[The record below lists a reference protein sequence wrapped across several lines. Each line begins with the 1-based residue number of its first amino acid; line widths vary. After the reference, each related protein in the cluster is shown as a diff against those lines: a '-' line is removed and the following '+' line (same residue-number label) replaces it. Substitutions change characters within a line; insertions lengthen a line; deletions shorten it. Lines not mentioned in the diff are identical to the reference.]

1 MANLRRATF
10 DSQRDRLADEAVR
23 LFAISDYASSSMA
36 AIASQCAVSK
46 ATLYHYFGAK
56 DDLLFHALARY
67 TLELES
73 LAKRCLATPQRSYLM
88 PLISQFVNAYADA
101 AHLHKALINDVHHLP
116 NAQRERIRA
125 IEQQIVRHFQQ
136 AILMDFP
143 DLEHGR
149 HLGVTTMSLLGM
161 LNFSFTWWRSEG
173 PMSRDAFARELLTL
187 WQGALAAKA
196 ASVSTEGKIGL
207 S

>member
-1 MANLRRATF
+1 MANLRRASF
-10 DSQRDRLADEAVR
+10 DTQRDRLADEAVR
-23 LFAISDYASSSMA
+23 LFAVSDYASSSMA

-56 DDLLFHALARY
+56 DDLLFHALERY

-73 LAKRCLATPQRSYLM
+73 LAKHCLATPQQAYLK

-116 NAQRERIRA
+116 DAQRERIRA

-136 AILMDFP
+136 AVLKDFP
-143 DLEHGR
+143 DLKR
-149 HLGVTTMSLLGM
+149 CCHLGVTTMSLLGM

-173 PMSRDAFARELLTL
+173 PMSREAFACELLAL

-196 ASVSTEGKIGL
+196 ARVLAEGEIGL